1 MVKELFGTGGN
12 KTIADHFDRSFKY
25 RHMKNVFST
34 LPCQRPVLRGALITL
49 LIISGYTTSAQDLFT
64 RAELVVLPQRVS
76 YSSRSEDLAGQMHTP
91 VLYTLFGNDFDGPN
105 DFFLKFNLENR
116 QTVRY
121 EVVDVSGR
129 LLGCESIPDVLDQ
142 TYKITLGGESTGIYI
157 VRLMIDNRYYSEKIL
172 AKK

>member
-1 MVKELFGTGGN
+1 
-12 KTIADHFDRSFKY
+12 
-25 RHMKNVFST
+25 MKNVFST
-34 LPCQRPVLRGALITL
+34 LPGQRPVLRGALIAL
-49 LIISGYTTSAQDLFT
+49 LIISGYSTRAQDLFT
-64 RAELVVLPQRVS
+64 RAELVALPQRVS
-76 YSSRSEDLAGQMHTP
+76 YSSRSEDVADQVHAP

-121 EVVDVSGR
+121 EVVDVSGK

-142 TYKITLGGESTGIYI
+142 TYKITLGGESSGIYI

-172 AKK
+172 ARK